1 MIDLGLAWYGWQ
13 IFVFEMFQSH
23 SGNLLQITPEED
35 YQSMIET
42 LQNKICQ
49 LYHESRSI
57 NVY

>member
-13 IFVFEMFQSH
+13 IFVFETFQSH

-42 LQNKICQ
+42 L
-49 LYHESRSI
+49 
-57 NVY
+57 